1 MTSTG
6 TGYWQELW
14 RERRALTGAAL
25 GTGFSISLN
34 IYIASVFV
42 PSMQA
47 EFGWT
52 RSQISYVGLLTLIGM
67 FSFPLVGRLADRF
80 GSRPVTIA
88 GLIVIPGC
96 FLLYSLQRG
105 SIWEYYAIQG
115 LWSLLAPLWSATV
128 LCRIAAGRLTKARG
142 FGIALLLSA
151 PALVGALA
159 APLLTEAIAQ
169 YGWRTAWRML
179 AAVVLIA
186 GIIAILL
193 LPSQKVEGA
202 ARTDTR
208 PSREAFAQI
217 LRSRAFLVLAV
228 AMLLCNLG
236 IVATGIQFAP
246 MLIER
251 GVNAALV
258 GFFLSAYAGGVIAG
272 RFAIGLSLD
281 RLPTRWV
288 AAIGMSLPAIGFALL
303 ATIPEVPGVA
313 FIAVM
318 LLGLSQGAEGDIA
331 GYVGAQYIGPQLFST
346 VYGLVVAVMS
356 LASVIGSA
364 IAGLVLGESGSFT
377 GFLLFL
383 ALTTALGAAAF
394 LLLPRHRSVTSDA
407 DAPLEVARSTAA

>member
-1 MTSTG
+1 MALGSS
-6 TGYWQELW
+6 GYWQELW
-14 RERRALTGAAL
+14 HERRALTGAAL

-34 IYIASVFV
+34 IYITSVFV
-42 PSMQA
+42 PAMQA

-52 RSQISYVGLLTLIGM
+52 RSQISFVGLLSLIGM

-80 GSRPVTIA
+80 GSRPVTLA
-88 GLIVIPGC
+88 GLVVIPGC

-142 FGIALLLSA
+142 FGIALLLTA

-159 APLLTEAIAQ
+159 APLLTEAIAEF
-169 YGWRTAWRML
+169 GWRTAWRML
-179 AAVVLIA
+179 AAVVLVA
-186 GIIAILL
+186 GIISVLL
-193 LPSQKVEGA
+193 LPSQKAEGA
-202 ARTDTR
+202 ARTDSR

-217 LRSRAFLVLAV
+217 LRSRAFLVLAL

-251 GVNAALV
+251 GVDTALV
-258 GFFLSAYAGGVIAG
+258 GFFLSAYAVGVIAG

-303 ATIPEVPGVA
+303 AINPEVQGVA
-313 FIAVM
+313 FVAVM

-331 GYVGAQYIGPQLFST
+331 GYVGAQYIGPHLFST

-356 LASVIGSA
+356 LAGVIGSA
-364 IAGLVLGESGSFT
+364 IAGLVLGENGSFT
-377 GFLLFL
+377 GFLIFL
-383 ALTTALGAAAF
+383 ALTTALGALAF
-394 LLLPRHRSVTSDA
+394 LLLPRQATVPA
-407 DAPLEVARSTAA
+407 EMAPR